1 MVKTR
6 KKSMTKRIT
15 IARKMRK
22 VKTAWTTMRSLTKT
36 MRIKKISKS
45 SLVEEA
51 TNSLMLTKEGE
62 MTS

>member
-22 VKTAWTTMRSLTKT
+22 VKTAWITMRSLTKT